1 MKKYFDTIV
10 RIGISIIIFA
20 FLCFVWPKHIM
31 LFIAFAAVL
40 VALFKE
46 DIYSYYFPPR
56 LNITLSTEPQHF
68 HEVDARNLRT
78 REFVEKQ
85 FWLGAIIENVGVRA
99 AKNVEVFFS
108 GIESNIVNGF
118 GNYKTIPL
126 VRSWSIN
133 RETTIRLLPPEVGVR
148 FDICYLSSKTPN
160 VIIFSLYTTP
170 NEISVIQ
177 CNNNS
182 TFTFEIKALADNAAL
197 ISKKFQVKFS
207 GQYSKDFE
215 VKNV

>member
-1 MKKYFDTIV
+1 MKEYSDTIV

-20 FLCFVWPKHIM
+20 LLCVVWPKHIM
-31 LFIAFAAVL
+31 MFIAYAAVL

-56 LNITLSTEPQHF
+56 LDITLSTKPQHF
-68 HEVDARNLRT
+68 HEVDERNLQT
-78 REFVEKQ
+78 GKFVEKQ

-108 GIESNIVNGF
+108 GIESSVVSGF

-126 VRSWSIN
+126 VRSWGIK
-133 RETTIRLLPPEVGVR
+133 RETTLRLLPPKVSVR
-148 FDICYLSSKTPN
+148 FDICYLPRRKPN
-160 VIIFSLYTTP
+160 VIVFSLSTTP
-170 NEISVIQ
+170 NEISIIQ

-182 TFTFEIKALADNAAL
+182 TFTFEIMALADNAAL
-197 ISKKFQVKFS
+197 TSKNFKIKFS
-207 GQYSKDFE
+207 GQYNKDFE
-215 VKNV
+215 VRNA